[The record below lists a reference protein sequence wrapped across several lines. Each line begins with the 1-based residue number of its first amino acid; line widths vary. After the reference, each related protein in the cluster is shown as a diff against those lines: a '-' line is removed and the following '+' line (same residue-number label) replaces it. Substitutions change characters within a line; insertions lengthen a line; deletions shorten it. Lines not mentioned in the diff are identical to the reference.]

1 MEERPTDD
9 GQQVPTSA
17 DADTTPPAQR
27 PIWRKPS
34 VQIIAAVVVVAAG
47 IGAWLI
53 TNQSSATIAV
63 RGSINLGLLAA
74 VDPANSDPTNPIGG
88 DPCQSAGGY
97 TDIAQGAEVTIG
109 GSTGQ
114 TLGIG
119 QLGAGTETSGG
130 YCSFPFSVQVA
141 GGQSEYTVT
150 ISTRGTQVFTP
161 QQVAQGIVLTLGD

>member
-1 MEERPTDD
+1 MDQQPANDEQAPAPTE
-9 GQQVPTSA
+9 T
-17 DADTTPPAQR
+17 DAPQPAHR

-34 VQIIAAVVVVAAG
+34 VQIIGAVVVIAAA
-47 IGAWLI
+47 IGAWSI
-53 TNQSSATIAV
+53 ASKSSTTTTAV
-63 RGSINLGLLAA
+63 HGSLNLGILAA
-74 VDPANSDPTNPIGG
+74 VDPTNSDPTSPIAG
-88 DPCQSAGGY
+88 DSCQSAGGY
-97 TDIAQGAEVTIG
+97 SDIVQGAEVTIG

-161 QQVAQGIVLTLGD
+161 QQAAQGIALTLGD